1 MNNNID
7 KFISE
12 VEEATQSLTSK
23 NLVLTPEEL
32 ITQLESY
39 RKFTLEVLNR
49 INASLYKFYA

>member
-1 MNNNID
+1 MKNNID
-7 KFISE
+7 NIISE

-32 ITQLESY
+32 IAQLESY
-39 RKFTLEVLNR
+39 RKFTVEVLNR